1 MHTFEPRIQTIL
13 SSSCPSGIKA
23 LIFLYTPSSLSCPKG
38 DHKNCPALQCLNELF
53 QVRFFKV
60 GLSRLM
66 VPYKSGWTLRAS

>member
-1 MHTFEPRIQTIL
+1 MHTVKPLIQTLL

-23 LIFLYTPSSLSCPKG
+23 LIFLDTPSSLSYPKG
-38 DHKNCPALQCLNELF
+38 AHKNCSALQCLNELF

-66 VPYKSGWTLRAS
+66 VPYKSG